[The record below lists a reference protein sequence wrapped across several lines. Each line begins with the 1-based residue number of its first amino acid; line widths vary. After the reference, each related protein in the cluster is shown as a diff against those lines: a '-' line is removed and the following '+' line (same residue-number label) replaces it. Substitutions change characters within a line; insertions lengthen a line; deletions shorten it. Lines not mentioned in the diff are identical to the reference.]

1 MALAPR
7 PHSQHPSEIIAAH
20 ADRRSQAFLD
30 EPAIYGRVVMAARHA
45 SFARRQSVPGE
56 FCKAHS
62 CQAKE
67 STMSRI
73 ISLHVRRAVQALIV
87 SLMPA
92 LVWAGP
98 VDINTADA
106 ATIAKELQGIGL
118 SRAQAIVAYREKNG
132 AFRSVEDLRKIK
144 GIGAKVLERNRA
156 NIKVDGASRK

>member
-1 MALAPR
+1 MFKL
-7 PHSQHPSEIIAAH
+7 IA
-20 ADRRSQAFLD
+20 
-30 EPAIYGRVVMAARHA
+30 
-45 SFARRQSVPGE
+45 
-56 FCKAHS
+56 
-62 CQAKE
+62 
-67 STMSRI
+67 T
-73 ISLHVRRAVQALIV
+73 LIV
-87 SLMPA
+87 TLVPV

-156 NIKVDGASRK
+156 NIKLDAASKK